1 MAAAA
6 IIFGNDPLTDKA
18 IWNSLSTRCTIYPS
32 GQNLAQPHCS
42 ARHAGVKLRR
52 CMPLAKLSV
61 GMLFHKPRAQNEFV
75 CQVARADRGAA
86 SSLCRI

>member
-6 IIFGNDPLTDKA
+6 IILRSDPVADKA

-32 GQNLAQPHCS
+32 GQNLALPRCS
-42 ARHAGVKLRR
+42 AHHAGVKLRR

-61 GMLFHKPRAQNEFV
+61 GTLFHKPSAQNEFV
-75 CQVARADRGAA
+75 
-86 SSLCRI
+86 